1 MTKNFETMMS
11 ELEQIVAKLD
21 QEQVSLDDAIKLY
34 ERGITLSQNCQKQ
47 LKEAEEKINKVQMD
61 SDNE

>member
-1 MTKNFETMMS
+1 MS

>member
-1 MTKNFETMMS
+1 MMS